1 MKIQLDTGSM
11 HIIKTLQNQG
21 FEAYLV
27 GGSVRNAL
35 LKGTTTDF
43 DITTSATP
51 EDIMALF
58 THTIPTGLQ
67 HGTVTIVL
75 DHVPYEVTT
84 YRTEGEYLDARHPSS
99 VQFVRDLDLDLMRRD
114 FTINAMAYNPITGD
128 LVDRFGGR
136 EDLRIRM
143 IRAVGNPSERFH
155 EDALRIIRGIRFA
168 SQLNFNIEANT
179 FKAMAELSRLLSHV
193 SQERIYSELKG
204 ILMAPTP
211 SVGIEMMLYTGA
223 LEVLLPE
230 LLPMAGFNQF
240 SPYHDR
246 NVFFHT
252 MEVLDRTRAY
262 LPLRL
267 AALFHDTGKPHTFT
281 MDDDGR
287 GHFYGHE
294 EASLEIAREVMER
307 LKVDNKTRDTTLLLV
322 GKHMTSL
329 EMKKPVK
336 IKRLIREF
344 GKEDINLFFEFKEAD
359 MAGKSSYA
367 IKYNKFTA
375 LKAKVDEIIENE
387 EALDVKDLEISG
399 RELIQMGYP
408 KGPVIGEVLDILLQ
422 EVLANASLNSNDY
435 LMERAQ
441 QLQED
446 HLDPG
451 RH

>member
-1 MKIQLDTGSM
+1 
-11 HIIKTLQNQG
+11 
-21 FEAYLV
+21 
-27 GGSVRNAL
+27 
-35 LKGTTTDF
+35 
-43 DITTSATP
+43 
-51 EDIMALF
+51 
-58 THTIPTGLQ
+58 
-67 HGTVTIVL
+67 
-75 DHVPYEVTT
+75 
-84 YRTEGEYLDARHPSS
+84 
-99 VQFVRDLDLDLMRRD
+99 
-114 FTINAMAYNPITGD
+114 
-128 LVDRFGGR
+128 
-136 EDLRIRM
+136 
-143 IRAVGNPSERFH
+143 
-155 EDALRIIRGIRFA
+155 
-168 SQLNFNIEANT
+168 
-179 FKAMAELSRLLSHV
+179 
-193 SQERIYSELKG
+193 
-204 ILMAPTP
+204 
-211 SVGIEMMLYTGA
+211 
-223 LEVLLPE
+223 
-230 LLPMAGFNQF
+230 MAGFNQF